1 MLHIITEV
9 MTMADKYAAT
19 YKFGNTVVHVVAPPP
34 MTEERKKQILADF
47 HHASWAVWN
56 SLSDETKLRLNA
68 EAEKDGQR
76 RII

>member
-1 MLHIITEV
+1 
-9 MTMADKYAAT
+9 MADKYAAT

-34 MTEERKKQILADF
+34 MTEARKKQILADF
-47 HHASWAVWN
+47 NRANWRAWN

-68 EAEKDGQR
+68 EAEAEKDGQR